1 MVVAVAVVVV
11 VIYSQAETFLVVVVV
26 VVVVVVLLKNSYM
39 YNKCSFTHRP
49 SNTRFGSTLSL
60 DFQRTLRRSQ
70 PRT

>member
-11 VIYSQAETFLVVVVV
+11 VIYSQAETFLVVVV